1 MKSMTGFGRADYRDE
16 NWNIS
21 VEIKTVNHRYRDY
34 AIRMPSILNSVE
46 SKIKNEIGKTVA
58 RGRIDVFIQFENLS
72 ESQRQIVLDENLAK
86 TYIDALNAIKAL
98 DPMMRDEIGVDLV
111 AKFPDVIKTTE
122 KVQNDDENW
131 QMLQPVLAKALEQV
145 AESRAQDAVAMADDM
160 ALRAENIEIMMQKIA
175 ARAPE
180 VLAAYRDNIH
190 QKVDDFLEGT
200 EIDESRILTEVAV
213 MADRLDI
220 TEELNRMSGHLKR
233 MKALLQEE
241 TPVGRKFDFLVQE
254 MNREINT
261 IGSKASDLEI
271 QDSVVDVKA
280 EIEKIREQIQ
290 NIE

>member
-86 TYIDALNAIKAL
+86 AYIDALNAIKAL

-111 AKFPDVIKTTE
+111 AKFADVIKTTE

-145 AESRAQDAVAMADDM
+145 AESRAQDAVTMADDM

-190 QKVDDFLEGT
+190 QKVADFLEGT

-261 IGSKASDLEI
+261 IGSKAPDLEI

>member
-34 AIRMPSILNSVE
+34 AIRMPSILNAVE
-46 SKIKNEIGKTVA
+46 SKIRKEIGRTVA
-58 RGRIDVFIQFENLS
+58 RGRIDVFIQFEKLS
-72 ESQRQIVLDENLAK
+72 ESQRQIVLDEKLEKA
-86 TYIDALNAIKAL
+86 YIDTLNAIKAL

-122 KVQNDDENW
+122 KVQDDEENW
-131 QMLQPVLAKALEQV
+131 RMLQPVLDQALFQI
-145 AESRAQDAVAMADDM
+145 ANSREQDAMATADDI
-160 ALRAENIEIMMQKIA
+160 ALRAENIEKIMGRIA

-180 VLAAYRDNIH
+180 VLNQYRDNIH
-190 QKVDDFLEGT
+190 QKVADFLDGA
-200 EIDESRILTEVAV
+200 EIEESRILTEVAV

-220 TEELNRMSGHLKR
+220 TEEINRMSGHLKR
-233 MKALLQEE
+233 MKALLQEGE
-241 TPVGRKFDFLVQE
+241 PVGRKCDFLVQE

>member
-34 AIRMPSILNSVE
+34 AIRMPSILNAVE
-46 SKIKNEIGKTVA
+46 SKIRNEIGRTVA
-58 RGRIDVFIQFENLS
+58 RGRIDVFIQFEKLS
-72 ESQRQIVLDENLAK
+72 ESQRQIVLDEKLAK
-86 TYIDALNAIKAL
+86 AYIDTLNAIKAL

-122 KVQNDDENW
+122 KVQDDEENW
-131 QMLQPVLAKALEQV
+131 RMLQPVLDQALFQI
-145 AESRAQDAVAMADDM
+145 ANSREQDAMATADDI
-160 ALRAENIEIMMQKIA
+160 ALRAENIEKIMGRIA

-180 VLAAYRDNIH
+180 VLNQYRDNIH
-190 QKVDDFLEGT
+190 QKVADFLDGA
-200 EIDESRILTEVAV
+200 EIEESRILTEVAV

-220 TEELNRMSGHLKR
+220 TEEINRMSGHLKR
-233 MKALLQEE
+233 MKALLQEGE
-241 TPVGRKFDFLVQE
+241 PVGRKCDFLVQE

>member
-145 AESRAQDAVAMADDM
+145 AESRAQDAVQWPMTW
-160 ALRAENIEIMMQKIA
+160 RC
-175 ARAPE
+175 AR
-180 VLAAYRDNIH
+180 
-190 QKVDDFLEGT
+190 KT
-200 EIDESRILTEVAV
+200 SR
-213 MADRLDI
+213 
-220 TEELNRMSGHLKR
+220 
-233 MKALLQEE
+233 
-241 TPVGRKFDFLVQE
+241 
-254 MNREINT
+254 
-261 IGSKASDLEI
+261 
-271 QDSVVDVKA
+271 
-280 EIEKIREQIQ
+280 
-290 NIE
+290 

>member
-160 ALRAENIEIMMQKIA
+160 ALRVENIETMMQKIA

-180 VLAAYRDNIH
+180 VLGAYRDNIH
-190 QKVDDFLEGT
+190 QKVTDFLEGS
-200 EIDESRILTEVAV
+200 EIDEGRILTEVAV

-220 TEELNRMSGHLKR
+220 TEELNRMNGHLKR

>member
-34 AIRMPSILNSVE
+34 AIRIPSILNAVE
-46 SKIKNEIGKTVA
+46 SKIRKEIGRTVA
-58 RGRIDVFIQFENLS
+58 RGRIDVFIQFEKLS
-72 ESQRQIVLDENLAK
+72 ESQRQIVLDEKLAK
-86 TYIDALNAIKAL
+86 AYIDTLNAIKAL

-122 KVQNDDENW
+122 KVQDDEENW
-131 QMLQPVLAKALEQV
+131 RMLQPVLDQALFQI
-145 AESRAQDAVAMADDM
+145 ANSREQDAMATADDI
-160 ALRAENIEIMMQKIA
+160 ALRAENIEKIMGRIA

-180 VLAAYRDNIH
+180 VLNQYRDNIH
-190 QKVDDFLEGT
+190 QKVADFLDGA
-200 EIDESRILTEVAV
+200 EIEESRILTEVAV

-220 TEELNRMSGHLKR
+220 TEEINRMSGHLKR
-233 MKALLQEE
+233 MKALLQEGE
-241 TPVGRKFDFLVQE
+241 PVGRKFDFLVQE

>member
-160 ALRAENIEIMMQKIA
+160 ALRVENIETMMQKIA

-180 VLAAYRDNIH
+180 VLGAYRDNIH
-190 QKVDDFLEGT
+190 QKVTDFLEGS
-200 EIDESRILTEVAV
+200 EIDEGRILTEVAV

-220 TEELNRMSGHLKR
+220 TEELNRMNGHLKR

-271 QDSVVDVKA
+271 QDNVVDVKA

>member
-34 AIRMPSILNSVE
+34 AIRMPSILNAVE
-46 SKIKNEIGKTVA
+46 SKIRKEIGRTVA
-58 RGRIDVFIQFENLS
+58 RGRIDVFIQFEKLS
-72 ESQRQIVLDENLAK
+72 ESQRQIVLDEKLAK
-86 TYIDALNAIKAL
+86 AYIDTLNAIKAL

-122 KVQNDDENW
+122 KVQDDEENW
-131 QMLQPVLAKALEQV
+131 RMLQPVLDQALFQI
-145 AESRAQDAVAMADDM
+145 ANSREQDAMATADDI
-160 ALRAENIEIMMQKIA
+160 ALRAENIEKIMGRIA

-180 VLAAYRDNIH
+180 VLNQYRDNIH
-190 QKVDDFLEGT
+190 QKVADFLDGA
-200 EIDESRILTEVAV
+200 EIEESRILTEVAV

-220 TEELNRMSGHLKR
+220 TEEINRMSGHLKR
-233 MKALLQEE
+233 MKALLQEGE
-241 TPVGRKFDFLVQE
+241 PVGRKCDFLVQE

-280 EIEKIREQIQ
+280 EIEKIREQSQ

>member
-86 TYIDALNAIKAL
+86 AYIDALNAIKAL

-261 IGSKASDLEI
+261 IGSKASDLDI

>member
-34 AIRMPSILNSVE
+34 AIRMPSILYAVE
-46 SKIKNEIGKTVA
+46 SKIKKEIGKTVA
-58 RGRIDVFIQFENLS
+58 RGRIDVFIQFEKLS
-72 ESQRQIVLDENLAK
+72 ESQHKIVLDEKLAK
-86 TYIDALNAIKAL
+86 AYIDALNAIKAL

-122 KVQNDDENW
+122 RVQDDEKNW
-131 QMLQPVLAKALEQV
+131 CMLQPVLDQALSQI
-145 AESRAQDAVAMADDM
+145 ANSRVQDAVAMANDI
-160 ALRAENIEIMMQKIA
+160 ALRAENIEMLMRRIA
-175 ARAPE
+175 TRAPE
-180 VLAAYRDNIH
+180 VLNQYRNNIH
-190 QKVDDFLEGT
+190 QKVADFLGST
-200 EIDESRILTEVAV
+200 EIEENRILTEVAV

-220 TEELNRMSGHLKR
+220 TEEINRMSGHLKR
-233 MKALLQEE
+233 MKDLFQEE
-241 TPVGRKFDFLVQE
+241 EPVGRKFDFLVQE